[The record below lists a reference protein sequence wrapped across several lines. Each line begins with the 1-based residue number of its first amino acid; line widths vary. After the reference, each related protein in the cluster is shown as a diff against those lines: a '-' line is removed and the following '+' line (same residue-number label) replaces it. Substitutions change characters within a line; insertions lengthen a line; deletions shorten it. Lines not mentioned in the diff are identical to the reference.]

1 MKVLFKFFV
10 KVYFIFILYKMNFT
24 ILGAACLLLV
34 TAVLGIATAA
44 IAIECYRL
52 NENLITEKRNNWIYT
67 ISNLVCNILMVLLAF
82 FCMYLGVTNKL
93 PAPEQV

>member
-1 MKVLFKFFV
+1 
-10 KVYFIFILYKMNFT
+10 MNLT
-24 ILGAACLLLV
+24 IIGAAFLLLL

-52 NENLITEKRNNWIYT
+52 NEDLITEKRNNWIYT

-82 FCMYLGVTNKL
+82 FCMYLGVTDKIS
-93 PAPEQV
+93 APQEA